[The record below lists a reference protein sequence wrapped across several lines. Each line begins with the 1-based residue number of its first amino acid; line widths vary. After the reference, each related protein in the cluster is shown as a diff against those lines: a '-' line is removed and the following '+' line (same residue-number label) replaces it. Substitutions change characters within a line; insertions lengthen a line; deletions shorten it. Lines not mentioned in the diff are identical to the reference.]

1 MFVILILIL
10 IRIVDNIPAAR
21 KMKTEEGEILY
32 SEGFE
37 LGLIDVNIN
46 NFFFFNF
53 YIIYIDI

>member
-1 MFVILILIL
+1 
-10 IRIVDNIPAAR
+10 
-21 KMKTEEGEILY
+21 MKTEEGEILY